1 MQGAAITR
9 GRQSAPRA
17 FNLFTKTAGHVRV
30 CYLRAA
36 LRCENIVSVLQI
48 FGSPDVA
55 EGNVHRQ
62 HSWDKLGRLK
72 KGVFLAHRSVRQDL
86 AANHR

>member
-9 GRQSAPRA
+9 GRQGAPRA

-55 EGNVHRQ
+55 EGIALIEGFKR
-62 HSWDKLGRLK
+62 DLGE
-72 KGVFLAHRSVRQDL
+72 GQSS
-86 AANHR
+86 